1 MEEEIKYKNS
11 NLSVENSDKLFN
23 WTCIESLKQCSFPMA
38 YRDKSFSNLEGDY
51 QDIIKK
57 LEAWDFQT
65 PLICSLLSVQNGI
78 GKTHIAMAMFK
89 QYIKIKQKLLL
100 EYNIKAYNEQ
110 KECEHPS
117 MAREFK
123 FTTGLEF
130 VSARRILLEVRDTY
144 DKKKSELDIVDSY
157 SEIPLLVI
165 DDIFSSK
172 EKGDRDFERRILLD
186 ILDRR
191 TDYNIK
197 PTILTGNLTL
207 DEIAN
212 IDTRIAS
219 RLNNKMLIQITKKLT
234 DYRTKL

>member
-1 MEEEIKYKNS
+1 MEEEITYKNS

-89 QYIKIKQKLLL
+89 QYIKIKQKLFF
-100 EYNIKAYNEQ
+100 EYNAEVYQDKGWEY
-110 KECEHPS
+110 KL
-117 MAREFK
+117 
-123 FTTGLEF
+123 TTGLEF